1 MSFWSNNMQL
11 RSISRTAQALMIAAT
26 LAFSSLASAEP
37 SLQDINQTLKNGDFA
52 KADTLMKEV
61 VSVHPESAKAHFKYA
76 EILAAEGK
84 IDAARVELSHAE
96 KLQPNLDF
104 AKPAAVQELNHKLYQ
119 TKQASQ
125 GGYSTT
131 SPLITWAVI
140 ALIVFFVIMI
150 VRALRRP
157 QIQPT
162 YVGNPQIA
170 NGYPQQGPYQGG
182 YGPQGYGPQGGG
194 VGSGIVGGLATG
206 AAVGAGIVAGEML
219 MHKVLDDD
227 HPSNHDSY
235 TRNQP
240 APDNYN
246 DISGND
252 FVDNDNGSWDSGSSG
267 SDFSSDS
274 DSGGDWS

>member
-1 MSFWSNNMQL
+1 MQ
-11 RSISRTAQALMIAAT
+11 SISRTIKVFIVAAT
-26 LAFSSLASAEP
+26 LGFSSLVFAEP
-37 SLQDINQTLKNGDFA
+37 SLQEINQTIQSGNIA

-61 VSVHPESAKAHFKYA
+61 ITAHPESAKAHFKYA

-96 KLQPNLDF
+96 KLQPNLDSV
-104 AKPAAVQELNHKLYQ
+104 KPAAVQELNQKLHQ
-119 TKQASQ
+119 TKQNASS
-125 GGYSTT
+125 GTT
-131 SPLITWAVI
+131 NPFITWAVI
-140 ALIVFFVIMI
+140 ALIVFFVVMI

-157 QIQPT
+157 QIQPNN
-162 YVGNPQIA
+162 YAANPQMA

-194 VGSGIVGGLATG
+194 MGSGIVGGLATG

-219 MHKVLDDD
+219 MHKVLDGDQ
-227 HPSNHDSY
+227 SGSHDSY

-246 DISGND
+246 DISGNE
-252 FVDNDNGSWDSGSSG
+252 FVDNDNGSWDSDSSG